1 MGGGGG
7 QSCRRR
13 WGSDGLGSHS
23 SAVEKNGIGAIIHKH
38 RFSRVKSP
46 RGCHIGISLFSIGTC
61 VITFL
66 SYKNYSEFFTLT
78 FQMFSCS
85 Q

>member
-23 SAVEKNGIGAIIHKH
+23 SAVKNGIGAIIHKH